1 MSVRNMFDKQLVV
14 LNTQLVEMATLI
26 ESAITAATTA
36 LIERDTEQ
44 AQVAIAYEKEIDV
57 REKKVESLCLKLLL
71 QQQPVAKDL
80 RQVSAALK
88 MITDMER
95 IGDQAR
101 DISEIFLNSKN
112 NIQIS
117 ANSDMQEMSKAAIIM
132 VHKVVNAFVNTDLQ
146 VAKDVIAYDD
156 VIDNL
161 YQKTKDDL
169 VEMIKKGGQDA
180 EAAIDLLSIAKYF
193 ERIGDHA
200 TNIAEWVIYSITG
213 EHTSN

>member
-1 MSVRNMFDKQLVV
+1 MSVRNMFDKQLIV
-14 LNTQLVEMATLI
+14 LNTQLVEMATLL
-26 ESAITAATTA
+26 ESAITAATSA
-36 LIERDTEQ
+36 LVENDKEQ
-44 AQVAIAYEKEIDV
+44 AAIAIAYEKEIDV

-101 DISEIFLNSKN
+101 DISEIYLASPNE
-112 NIQIS
+112 IQIS
-117 ANSDMQEMSKAAIIM
+117 ANSDMQEMSKAAIYM
-132 VHKVVNAFVNTDLQ
+132 VKKVVDAFVNTDLQ
-146 VAKDVIAYDD
+146 TAKDVIAYDD
-156 VIDNL
+156 TIDKL

-169 VEMIKKGGQDA
+169 VEMIKKGGNGA

-213 EHTSN
+213 EHTSY